1 MAVSALVPRR
11 PRFGIP
17 MGAPSHEQHEVIPT
31 FIDPIHKVVHT
42 KFMESDGKTVMTGS
56 FGVTKAAKAGNAEN
70 LLVITH
76 AAELAQRDTTN
87 GKDHLSQTVPY
98 QERN

>member
-1 MAVSALVPRR
+1 
-11 PRFGIP
+11 

-31 FIDPIHKVVHT
+31 FIDLIHNKVM
-42 KFMESDGKTVMTGS
+42 KSDGQTVMTGS
-56 FGVTKAAKAGNAEN
+56 FHVTKAAEAGNAEN

-76 AAELAQRDTTN
+76 PAELAQRVTAN

>member
-1 MAVSALVPRR
+1 
-11 PRFGIP
+11 

-56 FGVTKAAKAGNAEN
+56 FDVTKAAEAGNAPN

-76 AAELAQRDTTN
+76 APELAQRDTAN
-87 GKDHLSQTVPY
+87 GKDHPSHSMSY

>member
-1 MAVSALVPRR
+1 
-11 PRFGIP
+11 

-56 FGVTKAAKAGNAEN
+56 FHVTKAAEAGNAPN

-76 AAELAQRDTTN
+76 APELAQRDTAN
-87 GKDHLSQTVPY
+87 GKDHPSHSMPY

>member
-1 MAVSALVPRR
+1 
-11 PRFGIP
+11 

-56 FGVTKAAKAGNAEN
+56 FDVTKAAEAGNAPN

-76 AAELAQRDTTN
+76 APELAQRDTAN
-87 GKDHLSQTVPY
+87 GKDHPSHSMPY